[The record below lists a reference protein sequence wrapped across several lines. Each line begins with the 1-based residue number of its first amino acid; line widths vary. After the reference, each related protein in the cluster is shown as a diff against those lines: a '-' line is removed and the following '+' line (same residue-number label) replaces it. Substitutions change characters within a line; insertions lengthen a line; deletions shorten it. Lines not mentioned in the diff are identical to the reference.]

1 MDTKLTLKLDKEVI
15 ELAKEYVKERG
26 TSLSKFIED
35 FLRKQVKTKDKEYV
49 DIYEG
54 LSPEVREIAMSFK
67 DEGKISLPEDFDY
80 KKAKADYLLKKYGN

>member
-67 DEGKISLPEDFDY
+67 GGEKIDEDFDF
-80 KKAKADYLLKKYGN
+80 KKSKADYLLKKYGN